1 MFVTKM
7 VKTRVSKLF
16 SLSVL
21 TRNRKLH
28 NLLECKT
35 LSLVSVVPRFLT
47 GSHGHGGKTHLVL
60 HKYHSPTP
68 SKLSHRRKVCF
79 ATFKGEPVV
88 KTFPISFVFLLLDT
102 DVNVS
107 CIYPA
112 IADPNE
118 RRCNVSLCCLLSF
131 LLLR

>member
-1 MFVTKM
+1 M

-47 GSHGHGGKTHLVL
+47 GSHGHGG
-60 HKYHSPTP
+60 
-68 SKLSHRRKVCF
+68 RKVVELPTIETKNTLDIHLCISDISLHPRI
-79 ATFKGEPVV
+79 GGSSIHSGG
-88 KTFPISFVFLLLDT
+88 FPFTTIIIVLYCIS
-102 DVNVS
+102 
-107 CIYPA
+107 
-112 IADPNE
+112 
-118 RRCNVSLCCLLSF
+118 
-131 LLLR
+131 